1 IRIRPHHR
9 GGTDHDAARGGAALG
24 RPRRH
29 ERGNAGAMLSCRRQF
44 DLLRPQAPHHSQSG
58 ARPRSRI
65 DGEARLKRDGIT
77 AHVRSLTRNP
87 IARSYY
93 LHVAFSIIRAGL
105 MAIAIATLSAAALG
119 EGFDDTLS
127 RDAVLRDPEIP
138 VLGNPQGDLTV
149 VEYFDYQCPYCK
161 KYAPEIAQVVR
172 DDGKIRLV
180 LKDWPIF
187 GVVSKSAAQ
196 LALAAK
202 YQNKYQEAHEALIGA
217 KEKLSD
223 ANVSELLAKAGVDV
237 EKAKQDLQAHQKTIE
252 DVLVH
257 NNAQADAFGFQGTP
271 GFIIGFFRVPGVVEM
286 KVFKQIIADARAAA
300 KNRKG

>member
-1 IRIRPHHR
+1 MR
-9 GGTDHDAARGGAALG
+9 A
-24 RPRRH
+24 
-29 ERGNAGAMLSCRRQF
+29 
-44 DLLRPQAPHHSQSG
+44 
-58 ARPRSRI
+58 
-65 DGEARLKRDGIT
+65 
-77 AHVRSLTRNP
+77 
-87 IARSYY
+87 
-93 LHVAFSIIRAGL
+93 AFSIIRVCLVAV
-105 MAIAIATLSAAALG
+105 AIGALSAAAFS

-149 VEYFDYQCPYCK
+149 VEYFDYQCPFCK
-161 KYAPEIAQVVR
+161 KLAPEIAQVAR
-172 DDGKIRLV
+172 EDGKIRLV

-187 GVVSKSAAQ
+187 GAVSKSAAQ

-202 YQNKYQEAHEALIGA
+202 YQNKYPEAHDALIGA

-223 ANVSELLAKAGVDV
+223 ANIAELLTKAGVDV

-252 DVLVH
+252 DVLIH

-271 GFIIGFFRVPGVVEM
+271 AFIVGLFRVPGVVEM

-300 KNRKG
+300 KKRKG

>member
-1 IRIRPHHR
+1 MH
-9 GGTDHDAARGGAALG
+9 T
-24 RPRRH
+24 
-29 ERGNAGAMLSCRRQF
+29 
-44 DLLRPQAPHHSQSG
+44 
-58 ARPRSRI
+58 
-65 DGEARLKRDGIT
+65 
-77 AHVRSLTRNP
+77 
-87 IARSYY
+87 
-93 LHVAFSIIRAGL
+93 AFSIVRVCL
-105 MAIAIATLSAAALG
+105 MAVVIGAVSAAALG

-127 RDAVLRDPEIP
+127 RDAVLRDPEVP
-138 VLGNPQGDLTV
+138 VLGNPDGDLTV

-161 KYAPEIAQVVR
+161 KLSPQIAQVVR

-187 GVVSKSAAQ
+187 GAVSKTAAQ

-202 YQNKYQEAHEALIGA
+202 YQNKYQEAHDALIGA

-223 ANVSELLAKAGVDV
+223 ANIPELLTKAGVDV
-237 EKAKQDLQAHQKTIE
+237 EKVRQDLQAHQKTID

-271 GFIIGFFRVPGVVEM
+271 AFIVGFFRVPGVVEM

-300 KNRKG
+300 KKRKG

>member
-1 IRIRPHHR
+1 
-9 GGTDHDAARGGAALG
+9 
-24 RPRRH
+24 
-29 ERGNAGAMLSCRRQF
+29 M
-44 DLLRPQAPHHSQSG
+44 
-58 ARPRSRI
+58 
-65 DGEARLKRDGIT
+65 
-77 AHVRSLTRNP
+77 
-87 IARSYY
+87 
-93 LHVAFSIIRAGL
+93 HVAFSIIRAGL
-105 MAIAIATLSAAALG
+105 MAIAIAALSAAALG

-187 GVVSKSAAQ
+187 GAVSKSAAQ

-202 YQNKYQEAHEALIGA
+202 YQSKYQEAHEALIGTQ
-217 KEKLSD
+217 EKLSD
-223 ANVSELLAKAGVDV
+223 ANIPELLAKAGVDV

-300 KNRKG
+300 KKRKG

>member
-1 IRIRPHHR
+1 
-9 GGTDHDAARGGAALG
+9 
-24 RPRRH
+24 
-29 ERGNAGAMLSCRRQF
+29 M
-44 DLLRPQAPHHSQSG
+44 
-58 ARPRSRI
+58 
-65 DGEARLKRDGIT
+65 
-77 AHVRSLTRNP
+77 
-87 IARSYY
+87 
-93 LHVAFSIIRAGL
+93 HVAFSIIRAGL
-105 MAIAIATLSAAALG
+105 MAIAIAALSAAALG
-119 EGFDDTLS
+119 EDFDDTLS

-149 VEYFDYQCPYCK
+149 VEYFDYRCPYCK
-161 KYAPEIAQVVR
+161 KYEPEIAQVVR

-187 GVVSKSAAQ
+187 GAVSKSAAQ

-202 YQNKYQEAHEALIGA
+202 YQSKYQEAHEALIGA
-217 KEKLSD
+217 QEKLSD
-223 ANVSELLAKAGVDV
+223 ANIPELLAKAGVDV
-237 EKAKQDLQAHQKTIE
+237 EKAKQDLQAHQKIIE

-300 KNRKG
+300 KKRKG

>member
-1 IRIRPHHR
+1 
-9 GGTDHDAARGGAALG
+9 
-24 RPRRH
+24 
-29 ERGNAGAMLSCRRQF
+29 M
-44 DLLRPQAPHHSQSG
+44 
-58 ARPRSRI
+58 
-65 DGEARLKRDGIT
+65 
-77 AHVRSLTRNP
+77 
-87 IARSYY
+87 
-93 LHVAFSIIRAGL
+93 HVAFSIIRAGL
-105 MAIAIATLSAAALG
+105 MAIAIAALSAAALG

-187 GVVSKSAAQ
+187 GAVSKSAAQ

-202 YQNKYQEAHEALIGA
+202 YQSKYQEAHEALIGA
-217 KEKLSD
+217 QEKLSD
-223 ANVSELLAKAGVDV
+223 ANIPKLLAKAGVDV

-300 KNRKG
+300 KKRKG